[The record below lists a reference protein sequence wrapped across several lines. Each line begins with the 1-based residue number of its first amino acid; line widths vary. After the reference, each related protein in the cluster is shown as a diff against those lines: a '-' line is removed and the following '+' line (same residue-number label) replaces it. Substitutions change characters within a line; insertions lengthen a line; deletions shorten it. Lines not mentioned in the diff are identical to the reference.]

1 MLFEKLANHFVQDS
15 FHTSSNNVYIMDVRA
30 HAQAMEQVGA
40 GILAVAAAEERK
52 LDAQL
57 KDMENLGK
65 SWQEQFILSMIC

>member
-1 MLFEKLANHFVQDS
+1 
-15 FHTSSNNVYIMDVRA
+15 MDVRA

-57 KDMENLGK
+57 KDMENLGRSGLK
-65 SWQEQFILSMIC
+65 PARCIDP